1 MKKIFFYIAILIIT
15 PVFSKAQ
22 IAVKA
27 ETIYTVS
34 GTAVRN
40 GVVLIKNG
48 KIESIGPASSI
59 TIPAGYKT
67 YEAKVVTPGL
77 VDARSVVGLSG
88 SLNIPTDQDQLEKS
102 SPIQPDLRAID
113 AYNPDEPLVRVLREN
128 GVTTIHTGHGI
139 GALVSGQTMI
149 AKTKAGTVETVTIQ
163 PLCMLA
169 MTIGPSV
176 TGNFASPGTR
186 AKQMAMIRTELIK
199 AQAYLKKQNDKDT
212 SKRPPV
218 DLKMDIL
225 AKLLTGEIKALI
237 TANSTND
244 IMNAIRLSKEF
255 NLKLVIDGGAEAYRI
270 IDEIKASKAE
280 LVLHATMARNE
291 GDMVNMTRESA
302 AILTAAGIAVSIES
316 GYESY
321 VPKTRLILSEAA
333 LAVANGLSFE
343 DGLKC
348 ITINPAKL
356 LGIDNRVGSIEKGKD
371 ADLVLYDGDPF
382 EYLTKICT
390 VIIDGEVV
398 IDRCKD

>member
-1 MKKIFFYIAILIIT
+1 MKRILTYITILISAPI
-15 PVFSKAQ
+15 FLQAQ

-48 KIESIGPASSI
+48 KIENIGTAASI
-59 TIPAGYKT
+59 TIPPDYKT

-77 VDARSVVGLSG
+77 VDARTLVGLSG

-102 SPIQPDLRAID
+102 GPIQPDLRAID
-113 AYNPDEPLVRVLREN
+113 AYNPDEPLVRVIREN

-149 AKTKAGTVETVTIQ
+149 AKTKSGTVETVTIQ

-176 TGNFASPGTR
+176 TGNFSSPGTR

-199 AQAYLKKQNDKDT
+199 AQTYLKKQNDKDT
-212 SKRPPV
+212 SKHPAV

-237 TANSTND
+237 TANTSND

-270 IDEIKASKAE
+270 IDEIKTSKAE
-280 LVLHATMARNE
+280 LILHATMARNE
-291 GDMVNMTRESA
+291 GDMINMTRESA
-302 AILTAAGIAVSIES
+302 AILTTAGIPVSIES
-316 GYESY
+316 GYEAY

-348 ITINPAKL
+348 ITLNPAKL

-371 ADLVLYDGDPF
+371 ADLVLYNGDPF

-398 IDRCKD
+398 SEKCK